1 VSRPLTPLEISV
13 LTLAER
19 GIPKRRIARTLRIS
33 RGKVLRIIARPGQ
46 RALRQGKLY
55 GRDELLRELFGRF
68 EGNAV
73 LVHRE
78 LTREYHLP
86 ISYPTVHRRLTEI
99 NILPSRQREITH
111 RFETPPGQ
119 EAQADTSL
127 YTVLLGS
134 VPTRVELYRVI
145 LCWSRFEWGRFYL
158 RFRRPDMKRGTYAA
172 MVVFGGSTEIVV
184 IDNTS
189 LAVDEGSGA
198 DAVFN
203 PEMVEE
209 ARALSFAWV
218 AHEIGDA
225 DRSGKIERGFLHV
238 EHSFLPGR
246 TFRDLED
253 LNAQFAVW
261 LAEANARVHGT
272 TKERPIDRLMVER
285 PHLLPLPKHTIDL
298 SEVVARKVSVEGYI
312 SFETNKYSTPAR
324 LVDKVVSVHADDDR
338 VRIFYGGEL
347 VASFERLPCGAGRR
361 ATDPTHH
368 PRRPA
373 PQRHERRSAYLV
385 ELHGRLP
392 VCTELLA
399 KILENHP
406 NHFVLAQ
413 RTLEGL
419 TERYRARS
427 LERAAERALSYRAYD
442 IRVLERILEAQW
454 HRFGGDDEEGK

>member
-1 VSRPLTPLEISV
+1 VSRQLTPLEISV
-13 LTLAER
+13 MTLAER

-33 RGKVLRIIARPGQ
+33 RTKVRRIIARPGQ
-46 RALRQGKLY
+46 RLLRQGKLC
-55 GRDELLRELFGRF
+55 GHDDLLRQLFGRF

-86 ISYPTVHRRLTEI
+86 VSYPTVHRRLTEL

-119 EAQADTSL
+119 EAQADTST
-127 YTVLLGS
+127 YTVLLGG

-145 LCWSRFEWGRFYL
+145 LCWSRFEWGRFYP

-172 MVVFGGSTEIVV
+172 MVSFGGSTEIVV
-184 IDNTS
+184 VDNTS

-198 DAVFN
+198 TAVFN

-209 ARALSFAWV
+209 GRALGFAWF

-225 DRSGKIERGFLHV
+225 DRSGKVERGFLHV

-246 TFRDLED
+246 TFRDLDD
-253 LNAQFAVW
+253 LNAQFAAW

-285 PHLLPLPKHTIDL
+285 RHLLPLPNHSIDL
-298 SEVVARKVSVEGYI
+298 SEVVARKVGVEGYI

-338 VRIFYGGEL
+338 VRIFFGGEP
-347 VASFERLPCGAGRR
+347 VGAFERLPCGAGRR
-361 ATDPTHH
+361 ATDPAHH
-368 PRRPA
+368 PRRPP
-373 PQRHERRSAYLV
+373 PQRQDRRSAYLAEV
-385 ELHGRLP
+385 HRKLP
-392 VCTELLA
+392 ICAELLT
-399 KILENHP
+399 KILETHP
-406 NHFVLAQ
+406 NHFALAQ
-413 RTLEGL
+413 RTMESLR
-419 TERYRARS
+419 ERHQTSS

-454 HRFGGDDEEGK
+454 HRFGGEDEEGK